1 MVGGEARRGG
11 TVPVRYIFQADA
23 KQAKEEKETDESL
36 NGLEDSVS
44 SR

>member
-1 MVGGEARRGG
+1 MVIRRAWRGG

-36 NGLEDSVS
+36 NGLEDPVG